1 MSPGTLPQSPSG
13 QAPSGQSPWRPKRPL
28 IAMFSPS
35 LPAAAGRPAPPGT
48 RPRPPLF
55 RALGNAEP
63 PAVVEIGG
71 APFRLLEVL
80 KHDSW
85 AATAIYASPT
95 GKALCK
101 FNRRQP
107 ILSIPMAWLGRL
119 LAARERHF
127 HTRLAGVVG
136 VPAHLG
142 PVSVAGAELPNAFSR
157 EFIEGHVLDHHE
169 RVDDD
174 FFPRFA
180 ALLADVHRRDVA
192 HVDLHKRENVLVDRA
207 GRPWLIDFQ
216 ISFSLPTGPLLSPPL
231 RSLLR
236 ILQQCDDYHLLKHH
250 LHHRPDQTG
259 LEADEIDRRRPWW
272 IRLHRRFAVP
282 FRTLRRQLLVWMGI
296 RGRSGQVCTE
306 AFPEVAHRRRAA

>member
-1 MSPGTLPQSPSG
+1 MPGAL
-13 QAPSGQSPWRPKRPL
+13 RPVAVAAHAVPA

-35 LPAAAGRPAPPGT
+35 LPAAAGRPAPTGT
-48 RPRPPLF
+48 KPRPALF
-55 RALGNAEP
+55 RALGQAEP
-63 PAVVEIGG
+63 PEAVEIGG
-71 APFRLLEVL
+71 ERYRRIEVL

-85 AATAIYASPT
+85 AATAIYASAT

-107 ILSIPMAWLGRL
+107 ILHIPMAWLGQR

-136 VPAHLG
+136 IPAHLG
-142 PVSVAGAELPNAFSR
+142 TVSVDGVELPNAFSR
-157 EFIEGHVLDHHE
+157 EFIEGHVLDRHQ

-174 FFPRFA
+174 FFPDFIR
-180 ALLADVHRRDVA
+180 LLADVHARDVA
-192 HVDLHKRENVLVDRA
+192 HVDLHKRENVLVDRD

-216 ISFSLPTGPLLSPPL
+216 ISFSLPSDAPLLGLPL

-250 LHHRPDQTG
+250 LHHRPDQAG
-259 LEADEIDRRRPWW
+259 LEANEIDRRRPWW

-282 FRTLRRQLLVWMGI
+282 FRTLRRQLLVGLGI
-296 RGRSGQVCTE
+296 RGRSGQVSTE

>member
-1 MSPGTLPQSPSG
+1 
-13 QAPSGQSPWRPKRPL
+13 
-28 IAMFSPS
+28 
-35 LPAAAGRPAPPGT
+35 
-48 RPRPPLF
+48 
-55 RALGNAEP
+55 
-63 PAVVEIGG
+63 VEIGG

>member
-1 MSPGTLPQSPSG
+1 
-13 QAPSGQSPWRPKRPL
+13 
-28 IAMFSPS
+28 MFSPS
-35 LPAAAGRPAPPGT
+35 LPAAAGRPAPTGT

-55 RALGNAEP
+55 RALGQAEP
-63 PAVVEIGG
+63 PEAVEIGG
-71 APFRLLEVL
+71 ATFRLLEIL

-85 AATAIYASPT
+85 AATAIYTSAT

-127 HTRLAGVVG
+127 HARLAGVVG
-136 VPAHLG
+136 IPAHLG
-142 PVSVAGAELPNAFSR
+142 PVSVDGSVLPNAFSR
-157 EFIEGHVLDHHE
+157 EFIEGHVLDRHQ

-180 ALLADVHRRDVA
+180 ALLADVHHRDVA
-192 HVDLHKRENVLVDRA
+192 HVDLHKRENVLVDLS

-216 ISFSLPTGPLLSPPL
+216 ISFSLPSGPLLAAPLRGLL

-259 LEADEIDRRRPWW
+259 LEAEEIDRRRPWW

-282 FRTLRRQLLVWMGI
+282 FRTLRRQLLVGLRI
-296 RGRSGQVCTE
+296 RGRSGQVSTE
-306 AFPEVAHRRRAA
+306 VFPEVAHRRRAA

>member
-1 MSPGTLPQSPSG
+1 M
-13 QAPSGQSPWRPKRPL
+13 AAHAVPL

-35 LPAAAGRPAPPGT
+35 LPAAAGRPAPPGV

-55 RALGNAEP
+55 RALGQAEP
-63 PAVVEIGG
+63 PEAVEIGG
-71 APFRLLEVL
+71 TSFRLLEIL

-85 AATAIYASPT
+85 AATAIYATADAPMPR
-95 GKALCK
+95 KALCK

-107 ILSIPMAWLGRL
+107 ILAIPMAWLGRL

-127 HTRLAGVVG
+127 HARLAGVVG
-136 VPAHLG
+136 IPAHLG
-142 PVSVAGAELPNAFSR
+142 PVSVDGVELPNAFSR
-157 EFIEGHVLDHHE
+157 EFIEGHVLDRHQ

-174 FFPRFA
+174 FFPRFIS
-180 ALLADVHRRDVA
+180 LLADVHARDVA
-192 HVDLHKRENVLVDRA
+192 HVDLHKRENVLVDLS

-216 ISFSLPTGPLLSPPL
+216 ISFSLPSGASLLGLAL
-231 RSLLR
+231 RSLLRSVLR

-282 FRTLRRQLLVWMGI
+282 FRTLRRQLLVGLSI
-296 RGRSGQVCTE
+296 RGRSGQVSTE

>member
-1 MSPGTLPQSPSG
+1 
-13 QAPSGQSPWRPKRPL
+13 
-28 IAMFSPS
+28 MFSPS
-35 LPAAAGRPAPPGT
+35 LPAAAGLPAPTGT
-48 RPRPPLF
+48 RPRPALF
-55 RALGNAEP
+55 RALGHAEP
-63 PAVVEIGG
+63 PEAVEIGG
-71 APFRLLEVL
+71 EKYRRIEVL

-85 AATAIYASPT
+85 AATAIYASAT

-107 ILSIPMAWLGRL
+107 ILSLPMAWLGRR

-136 VPAHLG
+136 IPAHLG
-142 PVSVAGAELPNAFSR
+142 PVSVDGTVLPHAFAR
-157 EFIEGHVLDHHE
+157 QFIEGHVLDRRQ

-174 FFPRFA
+174 FFPDFIR
-180 ALLADVHRRDVA
+180 LLADVHARDVA
-192 HVDLHKRENVLVDRA
+192 HVDLHKRENVLVDLS

-216 ISFSLPTGPLLSPPL
+216 ISFSLPTGPLLAAPL

-259 LEADEIDRRRPWW
+259 LETEEIDRRRPWW

-282 FRTLRRQLLVWMGI
+282 FRTLRRQLLVCLGI
-296 RGRSGQVCTE
+296 RGRSGQVSTE
-306 AFPEVAHRRRAA
+306 AFPEVAHRQHAA

>member
-1 MSPGTLPQSPSG
+1 MIAPPS
-13 QAPSGQSPWRPKRPL
+13 
-28 IAMFSPS
+28 
-35 LPAAAGRPAPPGT
+35 PAAAGLPVPPGV

-55 RALGNAEP
+55 RALGQAEP
-63 PAVVEIGG
+63 PEGVEIGG
-71 APFRLLEVL
+71 ASFRLLEIL

-85 AATAIYASPT
+85 AATAIYATADAPMPR
-95 GKALCK
+95 KALCK

-107 ILSIPMAWLGRL
+107 ILAIPMAWLGRL

-127 HTRLAGVVG
+127 HARLAGVVG
-136 VPAHLG
+136 IPSHLG

-157 EFIEGHVLDHHE
+157 EFIEGHVLDRHD

-180 ALLADVHRRDVA
+180 ALLAAVHRRDVA
-192 HVDLHKRENVLVDRA
+192 HVDLHKRENVLVDLS

-216 ISFSLPTGPLLSPPL
+216 ISFSLPTGPLLAAPL
-231 RSLLR
+231 RGLLR
-236 ILQQCDDYHLLKHH
+236 MLQQCDDYHLLKHH

-259 LEADEIDRRRPWW
+259 LAADEIDRRRPWW

-282 FRTLRRQLLVWMGI
+282 FRTLRRQLLVGLSI
-296 RGRSGQVCTE
+296 RGRSGQVSTE

>member
-1 MSPGTLPQSPSG
+1 
-13 QAPSGQSPWRPKRPL
+13 
-28 IAMFSPS
+28 
-35 LPAAAGRPAPPGT
+35 
-48 RPRPPLF
+48 
-55 RALGNAEP
+55 
-63 PAVVEIGG
+63 VEIGG
-71 APFRLLEVL
+71 ASFRLLEIL

-85 AATAIYASPT
+85 AATAIYTSAT

-107 ILSIPMAWLGRL
+107 ILSIPMAWLGQR

-136 VPAHLG
+136 IPAHLG
-142 PVSVAGAELPNAFSR
+142 PVSVNGSVLPHAFAR
-157 EFIEGHVLDHHE
+157 QFIEGHVLDRHQ

-180 ALLADVHRRDVA
+180 ALLAAVHARDVA
-192 HVDLHKRENVLVDRA
+192 HVDLHKRENVLVDLS

-216 ISFSLPTGPLLSPPL
+216 ISFSLPTGPLLAAPL

-259 LEADEIDRRRPWW
+259 LEAEEIDRRRPWW

-282 FRTLRRQLLVWMGI
+282 FRTLRRQLLVCLGI
-296 RGRSGQVCTE
+296 RGRSGQVSTE

>member
-1 MSPGTLPQSPSG
+1 M
-13 QAPSGQSPWRPKRPL
+13 
-28 IAMFSPS
+28 
-35 LPAAAGRPAPPGT
+35 
-48 RPRPPLF
+48 
-55 RALGNAEP
+55 
-63 PAVVEIGG
+63 EIGG

-85 AATAIYASPT
+85 AAAAIYTSAT

-107 ILSIPMAWLGRL
+107 ILAIPMAWLGRL

-127 HTRLAGVVG
+127 HARLAGIVG
-136 VPAHLG
+136 IPAHLG
-142 PVSVAGAELPNAFSR
+142 PVSVDGVELPNAFSR
-157 EFIEGHVLDHHE
+157 EFIEGHVLDRHQ

-180 ALLADVHRRDVA
+180 ALLADVHHRDVA
-192 HVDLHKRENVLVDRA
+192 HVDLHKRENVLVDLS

-216 ISFSLPTGPLLSPPL
+216 ISLSLPSGVPLLAAPL

-236 ILQQCDDYHLLKHH
+236 VLQQCDDYHLLKHH
-250 LHHRPDQTG
+250 LHHRPDQAG
-259 LEADEIDRRRPWW
+259 LEAEEIDRRRPWW

-296 RGRSGQVCTE
+296 RGRSGQVSTE
-306 AFPEVAHRRRAA
+306 VFPEVAHRRRAV

>member
-1 MSPGTLPQSPSG
+1 M
-13 QAPSGQSPWRPKRPL
+13 
-28 IAMFSPS
+28 
-35 LPAAAGRPAPPGT
+35 
-48 RPRPPLF
+48 
-55 RALGNAEP
+55 
-63 PAVVEIGG
+63 EIGG
-71 APFRLLEVL
+71 APFRLLEIL

-85 AATAIYASPT
+85 AATAIYTSAT

-107 ILSIPMAWLGRL
+107 ILAIPMAWLGRL

-127 HTRLAGVVG
+127 HARLAGVVG
-136 VPAHLG
+136 IPAHLG
-142 PVSVAGAELPNAFSR
+142 PVSVDGVELPNAFSR
-157 EFIEGHVLDHHE
+157 EFIEGHVLDRHQ

-180 ALLADVHRRDVA
+180 ALLADVHHRDVA
-192 HVDLHKRENVLVDRA
+192 HVDLHKRENVLVDLS

-216 ISFSLPTGPLLSPPL
+216 ISFSLPSGVPLLGLPL
-231 RSLLR
+231 RSVLR

-250 LHHRPDQTG
+250 LHHRPDQAG
-259 LEADEIDRRRPWW
+259 LEAEEIDRRRPWW

-282 FRTLRRQLLVWMGI
+282 FRTLRRQLLVGLSI
-296 RGRSGQVCTE
+296 RGRSGQVSTE